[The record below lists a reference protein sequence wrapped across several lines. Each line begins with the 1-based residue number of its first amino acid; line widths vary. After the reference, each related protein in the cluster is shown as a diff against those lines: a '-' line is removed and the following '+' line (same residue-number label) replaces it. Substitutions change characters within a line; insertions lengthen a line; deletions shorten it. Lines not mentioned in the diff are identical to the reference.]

1 MRQFFVNIYRFF
13 TRRQWLLWTLFSVVV
28 LVAAWGVTR
37 LRFVEDI
44 SSFLPQNEQNSRIN
58 RAYQHIGADN
68 KIIIDFHS
76 EGITEDIDYDLLT
89 ESVNDF
95 AACLQRLDSGKHI
108 KKLLYEIDPTQI
120 NEITSFIVQNM
131 PLFLTEEDYAR
142 LDTLLDEQHIQQ
154 QLQNDRAILSSPAG
168 VMRNILSYDPLL
180 ITAPILQK
188 LSDFQLDERY
198 QEQDGYIFNREGTD
212 ALVIVT
218 SKYPMSETAQNGLL
232 IEEINAAIDSTL
244 SQYGNSIVIHSFG
257 ASLVSQTNANQI
269 KKDSL
274 WAIVLALSFIVA
286 LLFYFYRNLKSI
298 FFILCAITFGAL
310 LSIGFIVWIKNPI
323 SIIALGAASII
334 IGIAINYP
342 IHFLAHFK
350 RTDNKEQIIK
360 EIVNPLL
367 IGNITTV
374 GAFLSLLFISS
385 DAMRDLGLLAALL
398 LIGTILF
405 VLVFLPHLLGK
416 RRISSHEYELS
427 FKKVAE
433 FAPEKNKYIVLG
445 LVLLTIIFAFFSTR
459 TSFETDMQKINY
471 MTDSQRAYF
480 EQLRAETDTT
490 VQNIYCVAEGR
501 KLDEAL
507 QNYELAY
514 PHLNDFV
521 ADSIVKKMSGIS
533 IFVPSQE
540 MQTQRIK
547 RWNNFW
553 ESRHAAV
560 VHSLDKAAS
569 ANGFNPQAFTPFKE
583 LLNQEWEPQ
592 TYDYF
597 EPIVENLASSYI
609 AHEEDITLVYT
620 ILSVD
625 KSKYSEVENTL
636 NNIDDQVFAFTDNSV
651 ISRMVAALS
660 HDFDYVLYICGLIV
674 FAFLFFSFRRLE
686 IAITAFLPLT
696 LAWIWIL
703 GLMGIFDLKFNIV
716 NIILATFIFGQGD
729 DYTIFVTEGVIY
741 EYCYGKKMLS
751 QFKNSIILSSSIMFI
766 GIGMLIFAKHPAMRS
781 LAEVTIVGMFSV
793 VMMAYILPPLIFRYL
808 TTKNGKPRKEP
819 ITLWKI
825 FKTFTTLLIFSL
837 GSIFLTLVAFIF
849 QLFFRKN
856 DKIKLLFHRILH
868 GVLTI
873 ISKNMFE
880 IPFKIKNPHHETFDK
895 PAIIISNHQSFA
907 DILFGL
913 TLTPK
918 MIAMTNQKVWNY
930 PLFRSFIRYA
940 DFFPNDGDLNK
951 NLDNIK
957 KMIQKGYSIL
967 IFPEGT
973 RSLNEELLRF
983 HQGAFYLADQL
994 QVDILPIV
1002 MHGMGHAWPKKECM
1016 QYAGGVTITIEER
1029 IKPDNK
1035 HFRNGQPLLK
1045 QTQLF
1050 RQYYREMYEKVE
1062 EEFATP
1068 AYYKDM
1074 VWHNYIYKGREV
1086 QMRARKALRNF
1097 SEMEAQIAR
1106 LPAQGKILIKE
1117 KSQGEFSLL
1126 TALVKKH
1133 LQIVS
1138 VIEDDDTRAI
1148 AEHCAAVPDNLQYCS
1163 QVDVKQHFDMIIK

>member
-1 MRQFFVNIYRFF
+1 MRYFFVNIYRFF
-13 TRRQWLLWTLFSVVV
+13 TRRRWLLWTIFS
-28 LVAAWGVTR
+28 LILIIAACGVAR
-37 LRFVEDI
+37 LKFVEDI
-44 SSFLPQNEQNSRIN
+44 SSFLPQNEQNIRIN
-58 RAYQHIGADN
+58 RAYQHMGADN

-89 ESVNDF
+89 GAVNDF
-95 AACLQRLDSGKHI
+95 AMYLQRLDSGKHI

-142 LDTLLDEQHIQQ
+142 LDTLLDEQHIQA
-154 QLQNDRAILSSPAG
+154 QLQNDHAILSSPAG
-168 VMRNILSYDPLL
+168 VMKNILSSDPLL

-269 KKDSL
+269 KKDSFR
-274 WAIVLALSFIVA
+274 AIALALIFIIA
-286 LLFYFYRNLKSI
+286 LLYYFYRNLKSI

-310 LSIGFIVWIKNPI
+310 ISVGFIVWIKNPV
-323 SIIALGAASII
+323 SIIALGTASII
-334 IGIAINYP
+334 MGIAINYP

-360 EIVNPLL
+360 DIVNPLL

-385 DAMRDLGLLAALL
+385 DAMKDLGILAALL

-416 RRISSHEYELS
+416 KRISTQEYELS
-427 FKKVAE
+427 FKKIAE

-445 LVLLTIIFAFFSTR
+445 LVLLTILFAFFSTH

-480 EQLRAETDTT
+480 EQLRAESDTT
-490 VQNIYCVAEGR
+490 LQNIYCVAEGR

-507 QNYELAY
+507 QNYEQAY
-514 PHLNDFV
+514 PCLCKFV
-521 ADSIVKKMSGIS
+521 SDSVVKKMSGIS
-533 IFVPSQE
+533 IFIPSQE
-540 MQTQRIK
+540 TQKQRIK
-547 RWNNFW
+547 RWNDFW
-553 ESRHAAV
+553 GSRQTIVTHT
-560 VHSLDKAAS
+560 LDKAAT
-569 ANGFNPQAFTPFKE
+569 ANGFNPQAFSPFKE
-583 LLNQEWEPQ
+583 LLTQQWEPQ
-592 TYDYF
+592 SYDYF
-597 EPIVENLASSYI
+597 EPIIENLASSYI
-609 AHEEDITLVYT
+609 AHEEDITLIYT

-625 KSKYSEVENTL
+625 KKKRTEVEETL
-636 NNIDDQVFAFTDNSV
+636 NNIDNQVFAFTDNAIV
-651 ISRMVAALS
+651 LRMVEALS

-674 FAFLFFSFRRLE
+674 FAFLIFSFRRLE

-703 GLMGIFDLKFNIV
+703 GLMGICDIKFNIV

-819 ITLWKI
+819 ITLWKL
-825 FKTFTTLLIFSL
+825 FKTLTTLLIFSL
-837 GSIFLTLVAFIF
+837 GSIFLTLVALIF

-880 IPFKIKNPHHETFDK
+880 MPFHIKNPHNETFEQ

-930 PLFRSFIRYA
+930 PLFSSFIRYA
-940 DFFPNDGDLNK
+940 DFFPNDGDLSK

-957 KMIQKGYSIL
+957 SLMQKGYSVL

-973 RSLNEELLRF
+973 RSLHEELLRF

-994 QVDILPIV
+994 QVDIIPIV

-1016 QYAGGVTITIEER
+1016 QYAGGVTIAIEER
-1029 IKPDNK
+1029 IKPDDK
-1035 HFRNGQPLLK
+1035 HFRNGQPPLK

-1148 AEHCAAVPDNLQYCS
+1148 AEHCAAVPNNLQYCS
-1163 QVDVKQHFDMIIK
+1163 QVDVNQHFDMIIK